1 MEFTEG
7 VLFDD
12 IAEDEWAFL
21 DRTEKSVHTDEEY
34 VVTDTPLLVNIKG
47 DFKIFNGG
55 WAVLEILD

>member
-1 MEFTEG
+1 MEFNEG

-55 WAVLEILD
+55 